1 MEREEYDTLTKL
13 IDEAYKNVRMASF
26 AIDSI
31 ITKIEDKNLE
41 ELLRKQ
47 NTFYLNTTK
56 KIEKLSESFKH
67 KPTDINIFHINRIFD
82 FYSIYN
88 IV

>member
-56 KIEKLSESFKH
+56 
-67 KPTDINIFHINRIFD
+67 NI
-82 FYSIYN
+82 
-88 IV
+88 